1 MSRTFTNPH
10 IWKLRLSSFDR
21 TLYDVRGPS
30 DDSSQ
35 PVPRKRQPLAVATAI
50 HLAAIEETMAK
61 RHPRQSKS
69 DATAPARPDRDPKH
83 PGATE
88 IRVPAIHDLAK
99 RLRFAPQQGRI
110 WLDDQR
116 MMLMHISSLGALRQ
130 ELIES
135 LGKETARGLITRI
148 GYQAGT
154 HDAAMARKVRAGFN
168 SYDDFLAGP
177 QLVSLEGMVHCEP
190 VALDIDVQRG
200 HYFGDFYLIDSS
212 EAEAHVASYGIGNEP
227 VCWMLI
233 GYACGYT
240 SAFMGRPIL
249 WREIECRGMGHAKCR
264 VVGKPVEE
272 WEDAEDDLRFLQI
285 GDFVKWAPQHEAP
298 LPATSRIAA
307 RLAAAPANSFGVVG
321 ISAGFNTVCHMVNK
335 VAPTE
340 ATVLFLGESGVGKE
354 VFANNLHRLSKRADG
369 PFVAVNCASI
379 PEHLMESELFGVE
392 RGGFTGATT
401 SRPGRFERADG
412 GTLFLDEIGTLSLTA
427 QGKLLRALQQG
438 EIERVGDT
446 RTRKVNVRVIAAT
459 NVNLREAAKAGQFR
473 EDLFFRLNVFPIQ
486 VPPLRERRDDIPLMM
501 NWFLQRL
508 AKKHD
513 KHITGFR
520 ERAVDALFA
529 YDWPGNVRELENM
542 IERAVILAEDG
553 GSLDLCHLFTSGEE
567 IDTAS
572 FILKRSGN
580 IGQSSETAEDVAPS
594 STAIPRPGLEE
605 TEVAMLRAAVVEANG
620 NLSRAAR
627 VLGISRPTLAYRLR
641 KYHIPVD
648 GS

>member
-1 MSRTFTNPH
+1 MSRSEMRNGKP
-10 IWKLRLSSFDR
+10 
-21 TLYDVRGPS
+21 
-30 DDSSQ
+30 DSA
-35 PVPRKRQPLAVATAI
+35 PRPRAGHSPREAG
-50 HLAAIEETMAK
+50 
-61 RHPRQSKS
+61 HP
-69 DATAPARPDRDPKH
+69 
-83 PGATE
+83 E

-168 SYDDFLAGP
+168 TYDDFLAGP
-177 QLVSLEGMVHCEP
+177 QLVSLEGIVHCEP
-190 VALDIDVQRG
+190 IALDIDVGRG

-212 EAEAHVASYGIGNEP
+212 EAEAHIASYGIGNDA

-264 VVGKPVEE
+264 VIGKPVEE
-272 WEDAEDDLRFLQI
+272 WDDPQDDLRFLQI
-285 GDFVKWAPQHEAP
+285 GDFVKWSLEPQTM
-298 LPATSRIAA
+298 LPTTSRIAERIA
-307 RLAAAPANSFGVVG
+307 RAPENSFGVVG

-354 VFANNLHRLSKRADG
+354 VFANNLHRLSKRADK

-392 RGGFTGATT
+392 RGGYTGATS

-412 GTLFLDEIGTLSLTA
+412 GTLFLDEIGTLSFTA

-438 EIERVGDT
+438 ELERVGDT
-446 RTRKVNVRVIAAT
+446 RTRKIDVRVIAAT
-459 NVNLREAAKAGQFR
+459 NVNLREAVKAGQFR
-473 EDLFFRLNVFPIQ
+473 EDLFFRLNVFPIL

-513 KHITGFR
+513 KQITGFR
-520 ERAVDALFA
+520 ERAVDAMFN

-553 GSLDLCHLFTSGEE
+553 GALDLCHLFTTGEE
-567 IDTAS
+567 IDVSS

-580 IGQSSETAEDVAPS
+580 IALMDEPVETPSAPA
-594 STAIPRPGLEE
+594 STGPGARPGLAE
-605 TEVAMLRAAVVEANG
+605 TEVAMLRAAIAEANG
-620 NLSRAAR
+620 NLSLAAR

-641 KYHIPVD
+641 KYGIAAE
-648 GS
+648 

>member
-1 MSRTFTNPH
+1 MSRSEMRNGKP
-10 IWKLRLSSFDR
+10 
-21 TLYDVRGPS
+21 
-30 DDSSQ
+30 DSA
-35 PVPRKRQPLAVATAI
+35 PRPRAGHSPREAG
-50 HLAAIEETMAK
+50 
-61 RHPRQSKS
+61 HP
-69 DATAPARPDRDPKH
+69 
-83 PGATE
+83 E

-168 SYDDFLAGP
+168 TYDDFLAGP
-177 QLVSLEGMVHCEP
+177 QLVSLEGIVHCEP
-190 VALDIDVQRG
+190 IALDIDVGRG

-212 EAEAHVASYGIGNEP
+212 EAEAHIASYGIGNDA

-264 VVGKPVEE
+264 VIGKPVEE
-272 WEDAEDDLRFLQI
+272 WDDPQDDLRFLQI
-285 GDFVKWAPQHEAP
+285 GDFVKWSLEPQTM
-298 LPATSRIAA
+298 LPATSRIAERIA
-307 RLAAAPANSFGVVG
+307 RAPENSFGVVG

-354 VFANNLHRLSKRADG
+354 VFANNLHRLSKRADK

-392 RGGFTGATT
+392 RGGYTGATS

-412 GTLFLDEIGTLSLTA
+412 GTLFLDEIGTLSYTA

-438 EIERVGDT
+438 ELERVGDT
-446 RTRKVNVRVIAAT
+446 RTRKIDVRVIAAT
-459 NVNLREAAKAGQFR
+459 NVNLREAVKAGQFR
-473 EDLFFRLNVFPIQ
+473 EDLFFRLNVFPIL

-513 KHITGFR
+513 KQITGFR
-520 ERAVDALFA
+520 ERAVDAMFN

-553 GSLDLCHLFTSGEE
+553 GALDLCHLFTTGEE
-567 IDTAS
+567 IDVSS

-580 IGQSSETAEDVAPS
+580 IALMDEPVETPSAPA
-594 STAIPRPGLEE
+594 STGPGARPGLAE
-605 TEVAMLRAAVVEANG
+605 TEVAMLRAAIAEANG
-620 NLSRAAR
+620 NLSLAAR

-641 KYHIPVD
+641 KYGIAAE
-648 GS
+648 

>member
-1 MSRTFTNPH
+1 MP
-10 IWKLRLSSFDR
+10 
-21 TLYDVRGPS
+21 
-30 DDSSQ
+30 
-35 PVPRKRQPLAVATAI
+35 
-50 HLAAIEETMAK
+50 K
-61 RHPRQSKS
+61 RHTHGAGHTASPMDPSAHFANGKPDGKRSK
-69 DATAPARPDRDPKH
+69 
-83 PGATE
+83 E
-88 IRVPAIHDLAK
+88 VRVPAIHDLAK

-135 LGKETARGLITRI
+135 LGKETARGLVTRI

-154 HDAAMARKVRAGFN
+154 RDAAMTRKVRAGSN

-177 QLVSLEGMVHCEP
+177 QLVSLEGIVHCEP
-190 VALDIDVQRG
+190 IALDIDVGRG
-200 HYFGDFYLIDSS
+200 HYFGDFYLIDCA
-212 EAEAHVASYGIGNEP
+212 EAETHIASYGIGNEA
-227 VCWMLI
+227 VCWMLT

-264 VVGKPVEE
+264 VVGKPVED
-272 WEDAEDDLRFLQI
+272 WEDPQDDLRFLQI
-285 GDFVKWAPQHEAP
+285 GDFAKWSLEPQAAQPTANRVAERIAEAP
-298 LPATSRIAA
+298 EHSV
-307 RLAAAPANSFGVVG
+307 GVVG

-354 VFANNLHRLSKRADG
+354 VFANNLHNLSKRADG

-392 RGGFTGATT
+392 RGGYTGATS
-401 SRPGRFERADG
+401 SRAGRFERANG
-412 GTLFLDEIGTLSLTA
+412 GTLFLDEIGTLSYTA

-438 EIERVGDT
+438 ELERVGDT
-446 RTRKVNVRVIAAT
+446 RTRKIDVRVVAAT
-459 NVNLREAAKAGQFR
+459 NVNLREAVKAGLFR
-473 EDLFFRLNVFPIQ
+473 EDLFFRLNVFPIH
-486 VPPLRERRDDIPLMM
+486 VPPLRDRRDDIPLMM

-520 ERAVDALFA
+520 ERAVDALFN

-553 GSLDLCHLFTSGEE
+553 GALDLCHLFTTGEE
-567 IDTAS
+567 IDVSS

-580 IGQSSETAEDVAPS
+580 IGLLNEPVEAVPPALAGAS
-594 STAIPRPGLEE
+594 RPGLAE
-605 TEVAMLRAAVVEANG
+605 TEAAMLRAAVAEANG
-620 NLSRAAR
+620 NLSLAAR
-627 VLGISRPTLAYRLR
+627 VLGISRPKLAYRLR
-641 KYHIPVD
+641 KYGIPVD
-648 GS
+648 RA

>member
-1 MSRTFTNPH
+1 MPKKRTRAAAGTPSRTDTV
-10 IWKLRLSSFDR
+10 KQLAQRQR
-21 TLYDVRGPS
+21 T
-30 DDSSQ
+30 
-35 PVPRKRQPLAVATAI
+35 K
-50 HLAAIEETMAK
+50 
-61 RHPRQSKS
+61 
-69 DATAPARPDRDPKH
+69 
-83 PGATE
+83 E

-135 LGKETARGLITRI
+135 LGKETARGLVTRI
-148 GYQAGT
+148 GYQAGSR
-154 HDAAMARKVRAGFN
+154 DAAMTRKVRAGSN
-168 SYDDFLAGP
+168 RYDDFLAGP
-177 QLVSLEGMVHCEP
+177 QLVSLEGIVHCEP
-190 VALDIDVQRG
+190 ISLDIDVEHG
-200 HYFGDFYLIDSS
+200 HYFGDFYLIDCA
-212 EAEAHVASYGIGNEP
+212 EAEAHIASYGIGNEP

-264 VVGKPVEE
+264 VAGKPVED
-272 WEDAEDDLRFLQI
+272 WDDPQDDLRFLQI
-285 GDFVKWAPQHEAP
+285 GDFVKWSLEPQAV
-298 LPATSRIAA
+298 LPATSRIAE
-307 RLAAAPANSFGVVG
+307 RLANAPENSFGVVG

-369 PFVAVNCASI
+369 PFVAVNCAAI

-392 RGGFTGATT
+392 RGGYTGATS
-401 SRPGRFERADG
+401 SRPGRFERANG
-412 GTLFLDEIGTLSLTA
+412 GTLFLDEIGTLSFTA

-438 EIERVGDT
+438 ELERVGDT
-446 RTRKVNVRVIAAT
+446 RTRKIDVRVVAAT
-459 NVNLREAAKAGQFR
+459 NVNLREAVKAGQFR

-486 VPPLRERRDDIPLMM
+486 VPPLRDRRDDIPLMM

-508 AKKHD
+508 AKKHG
-513 KHITGFR
+513 KLITGFR
-520 ERAVDALFA
+520 ERAVDALFN
-529 YDWPGNVRELENM
+529 YEWPGNVRELENM

-553 GSLDLCHLFTSGEE
+553 GALDLCHLFTSGEE
-567 IDTAS
+567 IDVSS

-580 IGQSSETAEDVAPS
+580 IAPLGEPLEAPPPP
-594 STAIPRPGLEE
+594 TLGAGIPGLAE
-605 TEVAMLRAAVVEANG
+605 TEAAMLRAAVAEANG
-620 NLSRAAR
+620 NLSLAAR
-627 VLGISRPTLAYRLR
+627 VLGISRPKLAYRLR
-641 KYHIPVD
+641 KYGIPIEPA
-648 GS
+648 

>member
-1 MSRTFTNPH
+1 MPKSRT
-10 IWKLRLSSFDR
+10 RGVAR
-21 TLYDVRGPS
+21 TPS
-30 DDSSQ
+30 RTDTPGQ
-35 PVPRKRQPLAVATAI
+35 LAERQ
-50 HLAAIEETMAK
+50 
-61 RHPRQSKS
+61 RSK
-69 DATAPARPDRDPKH
+69 
-83 PGATE
+83 E

-135 LGKETARGLITRI
+135 LGKETARGLVTRI
-148 GYQAGT
+148 GYQAGSR
-154 HDAAMARKVRAGFN
+154 DAAMTRKVRAGSN
-168 SYDDFLAGP
+168 RYDDFLAGP
-177 QLVSLEGMVHCEP
+177 QLVSLEGIVHCEP
-190 VALDIDVQRG
+190 NALDIDVERG
-200 HYFGDFYLIDSS
+200 HYFGDFSLIDCA
-212 EAEAHVASYGIGNEP
+212 EAEAHIASYGIGNES

-264 VVGKPVEE
+264 VVGKPVED
-272 WEDAEDDLRFLQI
+272 WDDPQDDLRFLQI
-285 GDFVKWAPQHEAP
+285 GDFVKWSLEPQAM
-298 LPATSRIAA
+298 LPATSRIAE
-307 RLAAAPANSFGVVG
+307 RLANAPENSFGVVG

-369 PFVAVNCASI
+369 PFVAVNCAAI

-392 RGGFTGATT
+392 RGGYTGATS
-401 SRPGRFERADG
+401 SRPGRFERANG
-412 GTLFLDEIGTLSLTA
+412 GTLFLDEVGTLSFTA

-438 EIERVGDT
+438 ELERVGDT
-446 RTRKVNVRVIAAT
+446 RTRKIDVRVVAAT
-459 NVNLREAAKAGQFR
+459 NVNLREAVKAGQFR

-508 AKKHD
+508 AKKHG
-513 KHITGFR
+513 KLITGFR
-520 ERAVDALFA
+520 ERAVDALIS
-529 YDWPGNVRELENM
+529 YGWPGNVRELENM

-553 GSLDLCHLFTSGEE
+553 GALDLCHLFTTGEE
-567 IDTAS
+567 IDVSS
-572 FILKRSGN
+572 FMLKRSGN
-580 IGQSSETAEDVAPS
+580 IAPLGEPVEPAPP
-594 STAIPRPGLEE
+594 STLAAGIPGLAE
-605 TEVAMLRAAVVEANG
+605 TEAAMLHAAVAEANG
-620 NLSRAAR
+620 NLSLAAR
-627 VLGISRPTLAYRLR
+627 VLGISRPKLAYRLR
-641 KYHIPVD
+641 KYGIPIERD
-648 GS
+648 

>member
-1 MSRTFTNPH
+1 MSRSEMRNGKPE
-10 IWKLRLSSFDR
+10 SSPR
-21 TLYDVRGPS
+21 SRMGQPS
-30 DDSSQ
+30 
-35 PVPRKRQPLAVATAI
+35 REAG
-50 HLAAIEETMAK
+50 
-61 RHPRQSKS
+61 HP
-69 DATAPARPDRDPKH
+69 
-83 PGATE
+83 E

-168 SYDDFLAGP
+168 TYDDFLAGP
-177 QLVSLEGMVHCEP
+177 QLVSLEGIVHCEP
-190 VALDIDVQRG
+190 IALDIDVERG

-212 EAEAHVASYGIGNEP
+212 EAEAHIASYGIGNDA

-272 WEDAEDDLRFLQI
+272 WDDPQDDLRFLQI
-285 GDFVKWAPQHEAP
+285 GDFVKWPLEPQTM
-298 LPATSRIAA
+298 LPATSRIAGRIA
-307 RLAAAPANSFGVVG
+307 RAPENSFGVVG

-354 VFANNLHRLSKRADG
+354 VFANNLHRLSKRADK

-392 RGGFTGATT
+392 RGGYTGATS

-412 GTLFLDEIGTLSLTA
+412 GTLFLDEVGTLSFTA

-438 EIERVGDT
+438 ELERVGDT
-446 RTRKVNVRVIAAT
+446 RTRKVDVRVIAAT
-459 NVNLREAAKAGQFR
+459 NVNLREAVKAGQFR

-513 KHITGFR
+513 KRITGFR
-520 ERAVDALFA
+520 ERAVDAMFN

-553 GSLDLCHLFTSGEE
+553 GALDLCHLFTTGEE
-567 IDTAS
+567 IDVSS

-580 IGQSSETAEDVAPS
+580 IALMDEPVEAASGPASLGTGA
-594 STAIPRPGLEE
+594 RPGLAE
-605 TEVAMLRAAVVEANG
+605 TEIAMLRAAIAEANG
-620 NLSRAAR
+620 NLSLAAR
-627 VLGISRPTLAYRLR
+627 VLGITRPTLAYRLR
-641 KYHIPVD
+641 KYGID
-648 GS
+648 LE

>member
-1 MSRTFTNPH
+1 MA
-10 IWKLRLSSFDR
+10 
-21 TLYDVRGPS
+21 RGLEP
-30 DDSSQ
+30 
-35 PVPRKRQPLAVATAI
+35 PP
-50 HLAAIEETMAK
+50 AAIEISMPKSRTRGVARTPSSTDTPSQLAE
-61 RHPRQSKS
+61 RQR
-69 DATAPARPDRDPKH
+69 A
-83 PGATE
+83 E
-88 IRVPAIHDLAK
+88 IRIPAIHDLAK

-135 LGKETARGLITRI
+135 LGKETARGLVTRI
-148 GYQAGT
+148 GYQAGSR
-154 HDAAMARKVRAGFN
+154 DAAMTRKVRAGSN

-177 QLVSLEGMVHCEP
+177 QLVSLEGIVHCEP
-190 VALDIDVQRG
+190 IALDIDVERG
-200 HYFGDFYLIDSS
+200 HYFGDFYLSDCA
-212 EAEAHVASYGIGNEP
+212 EAETHIASYGIGNEP

-240 SAFMGRPIL
+240 SAFMGRPVL

-264 VVGKPVEE
+264 VVGKPVED
-272 WEDAEDDLRFLQI
+272 WDDPQDDLRFLQI
-285 GDFVKWAPQHEAP
+285 GDFVKWSLEPQAMQ
-298 LPATSRIAA
+298 PATTRIAE
-307 RLAAAPANSFGVVG
+307 RLANAPENSFGVVG

-369 PFVAVNCASI
+369 PFVAVNCAAI

-392 RGGFTGATT
+392 RGGYTGATS
-401 SRPGRFERADG
+401 SRAGRFERANG
-412 GTLFLDEIGTLSLTA
+412 GTLFLDEVGTLSFTA

-438 EIERVGDT
+438 ELERVGDT
-446 RTRKVNVRVIAAT
+446 RTRKIDVRVVAAT
-459 NVNLREAAKAGQFR
+459 NVNLREAVKAGQFR

-486 VPPLRERRDDIPLMM
+486 VPPLRDRRDDIPLMM

-508 AKKHD
+508 AKKHG
-513 KHITGFR
+513 KLITGFR
-520 ERAVDALFA
+520 ERAVDALFN

-553 GSLDLCHLFTSGEE
+553 GALDLCHLFTTGEE
-567 IDTAS
+567 IDVSS

-580 IGQSSETAEDVAPS
+580 IVPLNEPVEATPPAAHGAG
-594 STAIPRPGLEE
+594 IPGLAE
-605 TEVAMLRAAVVEANG
+605 TEAAMLRAAVAEANG
-620 NLSRAAR
+620 NLSLAAR
-627 VLGISRPTLAYRLR
+627 VLGISRPKLAYRLR
-641 KYHIPVD
+641 KYGIPVERA
-648 GS
+648 

>member
-1 MSRTFTNPH
+1 MSRSEMRNGKP
-10 IWKLRLSSFDR
+10 
-21 TLYDVRGPS
+21 
-30 DDSSQ
+30 DSA
-35 PVPRKRQPLAVATAI
+35 PRPRAGHSPREAG
-50 HLAAIEETMAK
+50 
-61 RHPRQSKS
+61 HP
-69 DATAPARPDRDPKH
+69 
-83 PGATE
+83 E

-168 SYDDFLAGP
+168 TYDDFLAGP
-177 QLVSLEGMVHCEP
+177 QLVSLEGIVHCEP
-190 VALDIDVQRG
+190 IALDIDVGRG

-212 EAEAHVASYGIGNEP
+212 EAEAHIASYGIGNDA

-264 VVGKPVEE
+264 VIGKPVEE
-272 WEDAEDDLRFLQI
+272 WDDPQDDLRFLQI
-285 GDFVKWAPQHEAP
+285 GDFVKWSLEPQTM
-298 LPATSRIAA
+298 LPATSRIAERIA
-307 RLAAAPANSFGVVG
+307 RAPENSFGVVG

-354 VFANNLHRLSKRADG
+354 VFANNLHRLSKRADK

-392 RGGFTGATT
+392 RGGYTGATS

-412 GTLFLDEIGTLSLTA
+412 GTLFLDEIGTLSYTA
-427 QGKLLRALQQG
+427 QGKLLRALQQA
-438 EIERVGDT
+438 ELERVGDT
-446 RTRKVNVRVIAAT
+446 RTRKIDVRVIAAT
-459 NVNLREAAKAGQFR
+459 NVNLREAVKAGQFR
-473 EDLFFRLNVFPIQ
+473 EDLFFRLNVFPIL

-513 KHITGFR
+513 KQITGFR
-520 ERAVDALFA
+520 ERAVDAMFN

-553 GSLDLCHLFTSGEE
+553 GALDLCHLFTTGEE
-567 IDTAS
+567 IDVSS

-580 IGQSSETAEDVAPS
+580 IALMDEPVETPSAPA
-594 STAIPRPGLEE
+594 STGPGARPGLAE
-605 TEVAMLRAAVVEANG
+605 TEVAMLRAAIAEANG
-620 NLSRAAR
+620 NLSLAAR

-641 KYHIPVD
+641 KYGIAAE
-648 GS
+648 

>member
-1 MSRTFTNPH
+1 MRNGKP
-10 IWKLRLSSFDR
+10 
-21 TLYDVRGPS
+21 
-30 DDSSQ
+30 DSA
-35 PVPRKRQPLAVATAI
+35 PRPRAGHSPREAG
-50 HLAAIEETMAK
+50 
-61 RHPRQSKS
+61 HP
-69 DATAPARPDRDPKH
+69 
-83 PGATE
+83 E

-168 SYDDFLAGP
+168 TYDDFLAGP
-177 QLVSLEGMVHCEP
+177 QLVSLEGIVHCEP
-190 VALDIDVQRG
+190 IALDIDVGRG

-212 EAEAHVASYGIGNEP
+212 EAEAHIASYGIGNDA

-264 VVGKPVEE
+264 VIGKPVEE
-272 WEDAEDDLRFLQI
+272 WDDPQDDLRFLQI
-285 GDFVKWAPQHEAP
+285 GDFVKWSLEPQTM
-298 LPATSRIAA
+298 LPATSRIAERIA
-307 RLAAAPANSFGVVG
+307 RAPENSFGVVG

-354 VFANNLHRLSKRADG
+354 VFANNLHRLSKRADK

-392 RGGFTGATT
+392 RGGYTGATS

-412 GTLFLDEIGTLSLTA
+412 GTLFLDEIGTLSYTA
-427 QGKLLRALQQG
+427 QGKLLRALQQA
-438 EIERVGDT
+438 ELERVGDT
-446 RTRKVNVRVIAAT
+446 RTRKIDVRVIAAT
-459 NVNLREAAKAGQFR
+459 NVNLREAVKAGQFR
-473 EDLFFRLNVFPIQ
+473 EDLFFRLNVFPIL

-513 KHITGFR
+513 KQITGFR
-520 ERAVDALFA
+520 ERAVDAMFN

-553 GSLDLCHLFTSGEE
+553 GALDLCHLFTTGEE
-567 IDTAS
+567 IDVSS

-580 IGQSSETAEDVAPS
+580 IALMDEPVETPSAPA
-594 STAIPRPGLEE
+594 STGPGARPGLAE
-605 TEVAMLRAAVVEANG
+605 TEVAMLRAAIAEANG
-620 NLSRAAR
+620 NLSLAAR

-641 KYHIPVD
+641 KYGIAAE
-648 GS
+648 